1 MEQKSKIRFRY
12 GLCLND
18 NCQKCK
24 DKEVQEISIR
34 KELVCAEC
42 GKPLR
47 ECPPPPPPKKKWLII
62 GGAAVVVL
70 AAVGGGVAL
79 FGGSSD
85 NSEDDTATADTIAIK
100 LTKAELELP
109 VGEERQL
116 RISQSDIANAATLTW
131 STTGDAISVTDEG
144 MVKAESEGEAYVV
157 VSATATD
164 GTTVYQSDSCLVTVV
179 ATDSI
184 PQPST
189 PGGKVKGPDT
199 PPTDTGGNTPPPS
212 KPKSKSVFNGCATY
226 DSDMQTIYIK
236 KTMTLDLHTADDETL
251 TLHSGDQITNAKV
264 QNGYLIQG
272 VVVSNGEKRLV
283 TGLRNKL

>member
-47 ECPPPPPPKKKWLII
+47 ECPPPKKGGGKKWLII

-85 NSEDDTATADTIAIK
+85 NSEGDTATADTIAIK

-109 VGEERQL
+109 VGEEQQL

-184 PQPST
+184 PQPPT

-199 PPTDTGGNTPPPS
+199 PPTGPGGNTTPAS
-212 KPKSKSVFNGCATY
+212 TSKSVFNGCATY
-226 DSDMQTIYIK
+226 DSYMQTIYIK

-251 TLHSGDQITNAKV
+251 TLHSGDKITNAKV